1 MKLIESTKSKIIK
14 DKNGQNIPHSESTEA
29 VSIHYNIVNN
39 DYLNDS
45 RVSYTFI
52 HNKSFNQLLDI
63 SLKAFIFLKTFDSEF
78 LYIEVWF
85 TNQNSKLIVTEEKN
99 KYYIS
104 YVQNNQNYSNLYS
117 DYSIISNT
125 EYDRSGN
132 SNSSFHLG
140 ADILYLLLLN
150 DFFPFFHV

>member
-14 DKNGQNIPHSESTEA
+14 DKNGQNIPHLESTEA
-29 VSIHYNIVNN
+29 VLIHYNIVNN

-85 TNQNSKLIVTEEKN
+85 TNQNSKLIVTEDKTN
-99 KYYIS
+99 ITLVMFKIIKIIQIYI
-104 YVQNNQNYSNLYS
+104 Q
-117 DYSIISNT
+117 II
-125 EYDRSGN
+125 
-132 SNSSFHLG
+132 L
-140 ADILYLLLLN
+140 
-150 DFFPFFHV
+150 